1 LFQSDAVIDRTP
13 TMTPDFT
20 AAVVPVFL
28 EALDLFDRAEK
39 NKAGPVEV
47 ERATLRA
54 AFDRAAAKM
63 RGPRLP
69 EWELASYAIAAM
81 VDEILIV
88 DLPWI
93 GQAWWENHALEVEL
107 FGMRRRA
114 TEFYDRAEKA
124 AALPVR
130 DASTIFFSAVL
141 VGFRGILRDRPE
153 PLEIWLKANSQNL
166 QLGFGRGNVIASAP
180 ELPGAPPLWGKGNLV
195 WQSLATTVLAAI
207 LIVMAWVWL
216 QVVS

>member
-1 LFQSDAVIDRTP
+1 
-13 TMTPDFT
+13 MTSDFT

-39 NKAGPVEV
+39 NKTGPVEV

-88 DLPWI
+88 DMPWS
-93 GQAWWENHALEVEL
+93 GQAGCRACSSQAPSC
-107 FGMRRRA
+107 RRVARQMA
-114 TEFYDRAEKA
+114 
-124 AALPVR
+124 VR
-130 DASTIFFSAVL
+130 QS
-141 VGFRGILRDRPE
+141 RGPAHRSHRGRP
-153 PLEIWLKANSQNL
+153 
-166 QLGFGRGNVIASAP
+166 
-180 ELPGAPPLWGKGNLV
+180 
-195 WQSLATTVLAAI
+195 
-207 LIVMAWVWL
+207 
-216 QVVS
+216 

>member
-1 LFQSDAVIDRTP
+1 
-13 TMTPDFT
+13 MTPDFT

-39 NKAGPVEV
+39 NKSAPVEV

-63 RGPRLP
+63 RGPRLS

-88 DLPWI
+88 DMPWS

-124 AALPVR
+124 ASLPVR
-130 DASTIFFSAVL
+130 DASAIFMAAVL

-153 PLEIWLKANSQNL
+153 PLELWLKANSQKL

-180 ELPGAPPLWGKGNLV
+180 ELPGAPPLWGKSKLV

>member
-1 LFQSDAVIDRTP
+1 M
-13 TMTPDFT
+13 MTSDFT

-39 NKAGPVEV
+39 NKTGPVEV

-88 DLPWI
+88 DMPWS

-124 AALPVR
+124 ASLPVR
-130 DASTIFFSAVL
+130 DASTIFLAAVL

-153 PLEIWLKANSQNL
+153 PLELWLKANSQKL
-166 QLGFGRGNVIASAP
+166 QFGFGRGNVIASAP
-180 ELPGAPPLWGKGNLV
+180 ELPGAPPLWGKSKLV

>member
-1 LFQSDAVIDRTP
+1 
-13 TMTPDFT
+13 MTPDFT
-20 AAVVPVFL
+20 AAVAPVFL

-39 NKAGPVEV
+39 NKSAPVEV
-47 ERATLRA
+47 ERAKLRA

-63 RGPRLP
+63 RGPRLS

-88 DLPWI
+88 DMAWS

-124 AALPVR
+124 ASLPVR
-130 DASTIFFSAVL
+130 DASTIFMAAVL

-153 PLEIWLKANSQNL
+153 PLELWLKANSQKL
-166 QLGFGRGNVIASAP
+166 QFGFGRGNVIASAP
-180 ELPGAPPLWGKGNLV
+180 ELPGAPPLWGKSKLV

>member
-1 LFQSDAVIDRTP
+1 
-13 TMTPDFT
+13 MTPDFT
-20 AAVVPVFL
+20 AAVAPVFL

-39 NKAGPVEV
+39 NKSAPVEV
-47 ERATLRA
+47 ERAKLRA

-63 RGPRLP
+63 RGPRLS

-88 DLPWI
+88 DMPWS

-124 AALPVR
+124 ASLPVR
-130 DASTIFFSAVL
+130 DASTIFMAAVL

-153 PLEIWLKANSQNL
+153 PLELWLKANSQKL
-166 QLGFGRGNVIASAP
+166 QFGFGRGDVIASAP
-180 ELPGAPPLWGKGNLV
+180 ELPGAPPLWGKSKLV

>member
-1 LFQSDAVIDRTP
+1 
-13 TMTPDFT
+13 MTPDFT